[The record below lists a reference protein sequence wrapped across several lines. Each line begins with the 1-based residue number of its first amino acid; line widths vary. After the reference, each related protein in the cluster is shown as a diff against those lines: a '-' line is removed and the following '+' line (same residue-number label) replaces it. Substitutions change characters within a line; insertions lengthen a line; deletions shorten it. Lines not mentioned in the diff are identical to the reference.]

1 MVLWQKTLIQHVL
14 LGDCSSTVDSGEIL
28 FFFFFEKKTIKFE
41 SSRNRARRGL
51 DILAKPDED
60 EFASDIPRD
69 PKSVTL
75 IT

>member
-1 MVLWQKTLIQHVL
+1 MKIQKH
-14 LGDCSSTVDSGEIL
+14 CP
-28 FFFFFEKKTIKFE
+28 KFE